1 MTSLTSIAFG
11 ESLIDEYPDRRVV
24 AGAPLH
30 VAIHL
35 ACAGWH
41 SMLWS
46 RVGADQDGEEIRSTL
61 LDYGVDS
68 TLLQTDGEAATGTV
82 GIEMPERGEHSF
94 TIRAP
99 SAWDHIE
106 PTESLPGHDVFY
118 YGTLAARHPMSANT
132 LWHGLEVSRARF
144 RIFDVNL
151 RPPYDNMNTVERGLR
166 HATLVKMNSDEFE
179 EIRLA
184 LGFSKDPIALFG
196 RYGRIDQICI
206 TRGRDGAELHS
217 RDGGV
222 ESIEPAAVNQVDSVG
237 AGDAF
242 TAGLSIALVEGD
254 SARRALERATE
265 RAASVLEVRGGLPPL
280 NR

>member
-1 MTSLTSIAFG
+1 GAIVPVLCGSAFKTKG
-11 ESLIDEYPDRRVV
+11 VQP
-24 AGAPLH
+24 
-30 VAIHL
+30 
-35 ACAGWH
+35 
-41 SMLWS
+41 
-46 RVGADQDGEEIRSTL
+46 L
-61 LDYGVDS
+61 LDAVIDYLPS
-68 TLLQTDGEAATGTV
+68 PSEARA
-82 GIEMPERGEHSF
+82 IRG
-94 TIRAP
+94 
-99 SAWDHIE
+99 
-106 PTESLPGHDVFY
+106 
-118 YGTLAARHPMSANT
+118 
-132 LWHGLEVSRARF
+132 
-144 RIFDVNL
+144 
-151 RPPYDNMNTVERGLR
+151 
-166 HATLVKMNSDEFE
+166 VKMNSDEFE
-179 EIRLA
+179 QIRLA
-184 LGFSKDPIALFG
+184 LGFSRDPIALFG